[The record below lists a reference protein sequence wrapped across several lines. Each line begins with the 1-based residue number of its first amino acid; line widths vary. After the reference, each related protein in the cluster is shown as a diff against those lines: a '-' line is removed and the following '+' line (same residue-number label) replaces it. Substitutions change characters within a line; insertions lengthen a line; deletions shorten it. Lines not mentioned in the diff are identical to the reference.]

1 MYKYLIFILSAFL
14 FYSCESINGSGHIQT
29 EKRNVGRFDG
39 VQASGSMDIEV
50 TNGDNVSVEV
60 EADDNIL
67 PYVITKVDNG
77 LLDVYLKPHISFNNV
92 HTKIYVTA
100 PDLRKLSVRGSGNI
114 RGRNMIHNNR
124 SISTGIS
131 GSGDIDANVDAP
143 DIRAEI
149 SGSGNL
155 SLRGRCKNFE
165 GSISGSGDLKCSDL
179 LSENT
184 EVSIFG
190 SGNAHVYSSV
200 HLKASTTGSGDI
212 FYRGNPSSP
221 EVSKTG
227 SGNVVAE
234 K

>member
-1 MYKYLIFILSAFL
+1 MYKFLTFILSAFL
-14 FYSCESINGSGHIQT
+14 FYSCENINGSGHIQT
-29 EKRNVGRFDG
+29 EKRTVGRFDG
-39 VQASGSMDIEV
+39 VQVSGSMDIEV

-67 PYVITKVDNG
+67 PYIVTEVNNG
-77 LLDVYLKPHISFNNV
+77 LLDVYFKPHISFNNV

-100 PDLRKLSVRGSGNI
+100 PDLKRLFVKGSGNI
-114 RGRNMIHNNR
+114 KGKNTLHNSQ
-124 SISTGIS
+124 SISTRIS
-131 GSGDIDANVDAP
+131 GSGDINAEVDAP

-155 SLRGRCKNFE
+155 SLQGHCKNFE
-165 GSISGSGDLKCSDL
+165 GSISGSGDLKCSNL
-179 LSENT
+179 LSENA

-200 HLKASTTGSGDI
+200 RLKASTTGSGDI
-212 FYRGNPSSP
+212 YYRGNPSSP
-221 EVSKTG
+221 EISKTG

>member
-1 MYKYLIFILSAFL
+1 MYKYLVFMLSAFL
-14 FYSCESINGSGHIQT
+14 FYSCENINGSGHIKT
-29 EKRNVGRFDG
+29 ERRNVGSFDG

-50 TNGDNVSVEV
+50 TNGENASVEI

-67 PYVITKVDNG
+67 PYIVTDVG
-77 LLDVYLKPHISFNNV
+77 GGMLDIYFKPHFSFTNV
-92 HTKIYVTA
+92 HTKIFVTA
-100 PDLRKLSVRGSGNI
+100 PNLSRLFVRGSGNI
-114 RGRNMIHNNR
+114 NGRNTIHNDR
-124 SISTGIS
+124 SISTSIS
-131 GSGDIDANVDAP
+131 GSGDIHADVDAP
-143 DIRAEI
+143 EVSAEI
-149 SGSGNL
+149 AGSGNL
-155 SLRGRCKNFE
+155 SLQGRCKNFR

-200 HLKASTTGSGDI
+200 RLKASTTGSGDI

-221 EVSKTG
+221 EISRTG
-227 SGNVVAE
+227 SGSVTAE